1 MMTTTRQKTAYGAK
15 GLIGLLTPQANTTVE
30 PEFAILCPA
39 GVAFITARMVSN
51 KDGME
56 ARLLDY
62 AETVEA
68 TSAQFANA
76 PIDALAMGVTGPS
89 YLIGQAVEDALV
101 ERIAVA
107 RGLPLITTARAVC
120 DALAL
125 LEARTITLLSPYPES
140 LTAKSAEYWA
150 SRGFTVHEIV
160 QLQTDGDSFHPIY
173 AMPADAA
180 MAALGAVKNNG
191 TDAIVM
197 LGTGM
202 PTLAPFAA
210 SVGWDGPPV
219 LSSLFCLAWR
229 SVVAAAGVPPDR
241 SSLENWMSGGHW
253 RRTVA
258 D

>member
-1 MMTTTRQKTAYGAK
+1 MTTTPQKTAYGAK
-15 GLIGLLTPQANTTVE
+15 GLIGLLTPQDNTTAE

-39 GVAFITARMVSN
+39 DVAFITARMVSN

-68 TSAQFANA
+68 MSAQFANA
-76 PIDALAMGVTGPS
+76 PINALAMGVTGPS
-89 YLIGQAVEDALV
+89 YLIGQAAEDDLV
-101 ERIAVA
+101 EHIAGA
-107 RGLPLITTARAVC
+107 RGLPLITTATAVC

-125 LEARTITLLSPYPES
+125 LEARSITLLSPYPES
-140 LTAKSAEYWA
+140 LTAKSAEYRA
-150 SRGFTVHEIV
+150 SRGFAVHEIV

-180 MAALGAVKNNG
+180 TAALGAVKNNG

-202 PTLAPFAA
+202 PTLAPLAA
-210 SVGWDGPPV
+210 CADWDGPPG

-229 SVVAAAGVPPDR
+229 AVAAASGREPDR
-241 SSLENWMSGGHW
+241 ADLARWMSAAHW
-253 RRTVA
+253 RRALA

>member
-1 MMTTTRQKTAYGAK
+1 MTTTRQKTAYGAK

-39 GVAFITARMVSN
+39 DVAFITARMVSN

-68 TSAQFANA
+68 TSAQFGNA
-76 PIDALAMGVTGPS
+76 PINALAMGVTGPS
-89 YLIGQAVEDALV
+89 YLIGQAAEDDLV
-101 ERIAVA
+101 EHIAGA

-125 LEARTITLLSPYPES
+125 LEARSITLLSPYPES

-150 SRGFTVHEIV
+150 SRGFAVHEIV

-180 MAALGAVKNNG
+180 TAALGAVKNNG

-202 PTLAPFAA
+202 PTLAPLAA
-210 SVGWDGPPV
+210 CADWDGPPV

-229 SVVAAAGVPPDR
+229 AVAAASGREPDR
-241 SSLENWMSGGHW
+241 ADLARWMSAAHW
-253 RRTVA
+253 RRALA

>member
-1 MMTTTRQKTAYGAK
+1 MTTIRQKTAYGAK
-15 GLIGLLTPQANTTVE
+15 GLIGLLTPQANSTAE

-39 GVAFITARMVSN
+39 DVAFITARMVSN

-76 PIDALAMGVTGPS
+76 PINALAMGVTGPS
-89 YLIGQAVEDALV
+89 YLIGRAAEDDLV
-101 ERIAVA
+101 EHIAGA

-120 DALAL
+120 DVLAL
-125 LEARTITLLSPYPES
+125 LEARSITLLSPYPES

-150 SRGFTVHEIV
+150 SRGFAVHEIV
-160 QLQTDGDSFHPIY
+160 QLQTVGDSFHPIY

-180 MAALGAVKNNG
+180 TAALGAVKNNG

-202 PTLAPFAA
+202 PTLAPLAA
-210 SVGWDGPPV
+210 CADWDGPPV

-229 SVVAAAGVPPDR
+229 AVAAASGREPDR
-241 SSLENWMSGGHW
+241 ANLARWMSAAHW
-253 RRTVA
+253 RRALA